1 MTLKT
6 DRNPESE
13 LWQAAELTWL
23 LQNKCSVFLFLNI
36 LLCSFSCFIFLTIH
50 YVSGPPFTHQWTP
63 EHIIYYGQ
71 PSCDSDMDRYL
82 ESLKFLWR
90 RRSQSRET
98 PVIINTMGWVKGQHQ
113 LHPVKESIFKYR
125 LIYTETEPFLGPST
139 GFGFQL
145 LVDMIRFFPVSHVV
159 QLDKS
164 ELSQSAALTPE
175 FLRTAQGYQ
184 THPPAQTALD
194 EFTES
199 HPPPRSYTH
208 LAVQSDFQGVARQG
222 TS

>member
-1 MTLKT
+1 M
-6 DRNPESE
+6 
-13 LWQAAELTWL
+13 
-23 LQNKCSVFLFLNI
+23 
-36 LLCSFSCFIFLTIH
+36 
-50 YVSGPPFTHQWTP
+50 
-63 EHIIYYGQ
+63 IYYGQ
-71 PSCDSDMDRYL
+71 PSCESDMDRYL

-98 PVIINTMGWVKGQHQ
+98 PVIVNTMGWVKGQPQ
-113 LHPVKESIFKYR
+113 SQPLGKKKKAWLNDVKDNR
-125 LIYTETEPFLGPST
+125 DLTLLLWPPT

-159 QLDKS
+159 QLEHS
-164 ELSQSAALTPE
+164 GVAQSPALTPE

-194 EFTES
+194 EFTD
-199 HPPPRSYTH
+199 HHNPPRSYTH
-208 LAVQSDFQGVARQG
+208 LTVQSEFQGVARQG